1 MKHKKDYLF
10 LISQIAKRTKMG
22 YTKPE
27 VIIMGNDN
35 GYATIR
41 MLAGNILNDYYKE
54 RLFDDVFDDEDMVG
68 VKLIGRSYVNIAVF
82 YDEIYRLFL
91 EYKQPPAG
99 SDEARTMINYHL
111 QEIAEHAEI
120 IKQYGYEVKII
131 KS

>member
-1 MKHKKDYLF
+1 
-10 LISQIAKRTKMG
+10 MG

-27 VIIMGNDN
+27 VIVMGNDN
-35 GYATIR
+35 DCVSIR
-41 MLAGNILNDYYKE
+41 MLAGNVLNDYYKE
-54 RLFDDVFDDEDMVG
+54 RLFDEAFDDEDMAG

-99 SDEARTMINYHL
+99 SDEARTLINYHL
-111 QEIAEHAEI
+111 QEIAEHAER
-120 IKQYGYEVKII
+120 IKPYGYEVKIV